1 MSCIATVH
9 RRFAL
14 QGSCR
19 ASDQLQFRVLG
30 GRLLARQRLTDWRQV
45 RPSSR
50 QTSFKHRAICRGQ
63 DCTNFPATSDNSQS
77 KPTKFLHFLRQQAAL
92 AAGALFIFML
102 LVRPI
107 TTRWHRAHQPVAE
120 PTPAAVWLPRSAT
133 DQEESRKPTQAEHS
147 MPASMYAAMSSGIPA
162 TSSRL
167 LRMSDACLMQLTV
180 TLQQVLLANVLV
192 KIGAVFT
199 VALPLVWLGGLLYHC
214 TSGESL
220 QISLFKVYAVL
231 YRAPGAKVTEET
243 TLPAA
248 LLMNLIF
255 LCGLFTF
262 AVVLG
267 FVSEEIK
274 SQLRSV
280 KAGNYAVI
288 AQDHTLVLNWNPQ
301 LVPLLKQMSLAK
313 THQIKAVLHDKPVVI
328 LAERDKLVMDA
339 ELGSILREC
348 KIKVITREGAPH
360 FVKDLAGV
368 SAGQA
373 KTIIVLNPDKAV
385 DAVKSKTATVL
396 AIEAARSRHPSMT
409 YCDQNIVLQ
418 TPEEDRCPPIPG
430 ENPLIDLLHRQQKGS
445 CRPVRV
451 NGARDITRLMAQT
464 AIQPGVANVYC
475 AVTQHSRNGA
485 TFYLENFPTMT
496 GRSYREVR
504 RSFKQ
509 GVVCGYVSKSDH
521 SLHLNPGEQ
530 QKLEWGDRLIVLA
543 NDDSF
548 EPGQGHEPA
557 GEWVGGPH
565 DGMGPECLAEKA
577 RSAPPSGSNHKN
589 IVVVGWGDT
598 VDELAAGLAEFAV
611 DGTLVTV
618 ISPDRPHGLP
628 QEPLRGCTFR
638 HVEGSPT
645 SFQSF
650 HQAGLAECDSLLLGG
665 LAHMPSKEADAHM
678 LSTLM
683 QVQDFLHTYRTRS
696 KSAHLVTTIAHPET
710 TEVANHLIGQGDNV
724 LTAELVHPEELMSG
738 LLSQVAAEPD
748 LAPLLSELVDN
759 SDGQE
764 IYLRRPERYGL
775 SSSTPTSFAHVS
787 EVTRWQQET
796 AIGYIA
802 GDDGKLHLAPGP
814 DERHIFDEHARV
826 VVIAESD

>member
-1 MSCIATVH
+1 MDPEGLQMPSPGRPLCSNCSPAHALRFTPNFTRPSHH
-9 RRFAL
+9 RRQFLHPRYPKPKSKCYATKNPSEGAQNGQDDAVQHTSRLFQSFIQRQVSVAL
-14 QGSCR
+14 G
-19 ASDQLQFRVLG
+19 AL
-30 GRLLARQRLTDWRQV
+30 LLAVLLI
-45 RPSSR
+45 RPLAKQWSAA
-50 QTSFKHRAICRGQ
+50 H
-63 DCTNFPATSDNSQS
+63 
-77 KPTKFLHFLRQQAAL
+77 KPVPDAL
-92 AAGALFIFML
+92 
-102 LVRPI
+102 
-107 TTRWHRAHQPVAE
+107 
-120 PTPAAVWLPRSAT
+120 PAAVWLPR
-133 DQEESRKPTQAEHS
+133 PTSGQLAKQRADCHNNKQAKTF
-147 MPASMYAAMSSGIPA
+147 AAISSSIPA

-167 LRMSDACLMQLTV
+167 LRISDAFLMQLTV
-180 TLQQVLLANVLV
+180 ALQQVLLANVLV

-288 AQDHTLVLNWNPQ
+288 AQDHTVVLNWNPQ
-301 LVPLLKQMSLAK
+301 LVPLLKQMALAK
-313 THQIKAVLHDKPVVI
+313 SHQINHVMYDKPIVI
-328 LAERDKLVMDA
+328 LAERDKLAMDA
-339 ELGSILREC
+339 ELEFILRGS

-360 FVKDLAGV
+360 FLKDLSTV

-373 KTIIVLNPDKAV
+373 RTIVVLNPDKAV
-385 DAVKSKTATVL
+385 DAVKNKTATVL
-396 AIEAARSRHPSMT
+396 AIDAARSRHPSMT
-409 YCDQNIVLQ
+409 YCDQNVVLQ
-418 TPEEDRCPPIPG
+418 TPEEDRCPPVPG
-430 ENPLIDLLHRQQKGS
+430 ENPLIDLLRRQQKGA

-485 TFYLENFPTMT
+485 TFYLESFPIMT
-496 GRSYREVR
+496 GRE
-504 RSFKQ
+504 RSFNQ
-509 GVVCGYVSKSDH
+509 GVVCGFVSKADH
-521 SLHLNPGEQ
+521 SLHLNPSDHQ
-530 QKLEWGDRLIVLA
+530 TLEWGDRLIVLA

-548 EPGQGHEPA
+548 APGQGHEPA
-557 GEWVGGPH
+557 GEWVGGAH
-565 DGMGPECLAEKA
+565 DGEGPECLAERA
-577 RSAPPSGSNHKN
+577 RNAPPSGSNHKR
-589 IVVVGWGDT
+589 IMVVGWGGD
-598 VDELAAGLAEFAV
+598 VEELATGLAEFAV

-618 ISPDRPHGLP
+618 ISSERPQGLP
-628 QEPLRGCTFR
+628 ESLRGCTFQ

-645 SFQSF
+645 SFSSF
-650 HQAGLAECDSLLLGG
+650 HQAGLADCDSLLLGG
-665 LAHMPSKEADAHM
+665 FGEMPSKEADAHM

-683 QVQDFLHTYRTRS
+683 QVQDFLRSHRTRS
-696 KSAHLVTTIAHPET
+696 KAAHLVTTITHPET
-710 TEVANHLIGQGDNV
+710 TEVANHLISQGDNV

-759 SDGQE
+759 SEGQE

-775 SSSTPTSFAHVS
+775 DSNKPTTFSQLS
-787 EVTRWQQET
+787 ELTRWQHET

-802 GDDGKLHLAPGP
+802 GTDGRLHLAPDP
-814 DERHIFDEHARV
+814 QEKHIFDEHSRV
-826 VVIAESD
+826 VVIAESE

>member
-1 MSCIATVH
+1 
-9 RRFAL
+9 
-14 QGSCR
+14 
-19 ASDQLQFRVLG
+19 
-30 GRLLARQRLTDWRQV
+30 
-45 RPSSR
+45 
-50 QTSFKHRAICRGQ
+50 
-63 DCTNFPATSDNSQS
+63 
-77 KPTKFLHFLRQQAAL
+77 
-92 AAGALFIFML
+92 
-102 LVRPI
+102 
-107 TTRWHRAHQPVAE
+107 
-120 PTPAAVWLPRSAT
+120 
-133 DQEESRKPTQAEHS
+133 
-147 MPASMYAAMSSGIPA
+147 
-162 TSSRL
+162 
-167 LRMSDACLMQLTV
+167 MQLTV
-180 TLQQVLLANVLV
+180 ALQQVLLANVLV

-274 SQLRSV
+274 TQLRSV
-280 KAGNYAVI
+280 KAGNYAGTPFHHPWPHHTASLPGALASKAAECTHPYYPLLNHISAPQLTVKCIPCLATDLSQKVI
-288 AQDHTLVLNWNPQ
+288 AQDHTVVLNWNPQ
-301 LVPLLKQMSLAK
+301 LVPLLKQMALAK
-313 THQIKAVLHDKPVVI
+313 SHQINHVMYDKPIVI
-328 LAERDKLVMDA
+328 LAERDKLAMDA
-339 ELGSILREC
+339 ELEFILRGS

-360 FVKDLAGV
+360 FVKDLATV

-373 KTIIVLNPDKAV
+373 RTIVVLNPDKAV

-396 AIEAARSRHPSMT
+396 AIDAARSRHPSMT
-409 YCDQNIVLQ
+409 YCDQNVVLQ
-418 TPEEDRCPPIPG
+418 TPEEDRCPPVPG
-430 ENPLIDLLHRQQKGS
+430 ENPLIDLLQRQQKGA

-485 TFYLENFPTMT
+485 TFYLENFPIMT
-496 GRSYREVR
+496 GREYRDVR
-504 RSFKQ
+504 RSFSQ
-509 GVVCGYVSKSDH
+509 GVVCGFVSKADH
-521 SLHLNPGEQ
+521 SLHLNPSDQ
-530 QKLEWGDRLIVLA
+530 QTLEWGDRLIVLA

-548 EPGQGHEPA
+548 APGQEHEPA
-557 GEWVGGPH
+557 GEWVGGAH
-565 DGMGPECLAEKA
+565 DGEGPECLAERA
-577 RSAPPSGSNHKN
+577 RNAPPSGSNHKR
-589 IVVVGWGDT
+589 IMVVGWGGD
-598 VDELAAGLAEFAV
+598 VEELATGLAEFAV

-618 ISPDRPHGLP
+618 ISSERPQGLP
-628 QEPLRGCTFR
+628 EALRGCTFQ

-645 SFQSF
+645 SFSSF
-650 HQAGLAECDSLLLGG
+650 HQAGLADCDSLLLGG
-665 LAHMPSKEADAHM
+665 FGEMPSKEADAHM

-683 QVQDFLHTYRTRS
+683 QVQDFLRSHRTRS
-696 KSAHLVTTIAHPET
+696 KAAHLVTTITHPET
-710 TEVANHLIGQGDNV
+710 TEVANHLISQGDNV

-759 SDGQE
+759 SEGQE

-775 SSSTPTSFAHVS
+775 DSNKPTTFSQLS
-787 EVTRWQQET
+787 ELTRWQQET

-802 GDDGKLHLAPGP
+802 GTDGRLHLAPDP
-814 DERHIFDEHARV
+814 QEKHIFDEHSRV
-826 VVIAESD
+826 VVIAESE

>member
-1 MSCIATVH
+1 M
-9 RRFAL
+9 L
-14 QGSCR
+14 
-19 ASDQLQFRVLG
+19 
-30 GRLLARQRLTDWRQV
+30 
-45 RPSSR
+45 
-50 QTSFKHRAICRGQ
+50 
-63 DCTNFPATSDNSQS
+63 
-77 KPTKFLHFLRQQAAL
+77 
-92 AAGALFIFML
+92 ML
-102 LVRPI
+102 LIRPI
-107 TTRWHRAHQPVAE
+107 ASRWHQMRQPVVQSA
-120 PTPAAVWLPRSAT
+120 PSAVWLPRSVT
-133 DQEESRKPTQAEHS
+133 DQQVAQRQPNLPST
-147 MPASMYAAMSSGIPA
+147 MFAAVSSSIPA

-167 LRMSDACLMQLTV
+167 LHISDAILMQLTV

-214 TSGESL
+214 TSGENL
-220 QISLFKVYAVL
+220 QVSLFKVYAVL

-243 TLPAA
+243 TLAAA

-280 KAGNYAVI
+280 KAGNYAVV
-288 AQDHTLVLNWNPQ
+288 AQGHTLVLNWNPQ

-313 THQIKAVLHDKPVVI
+313 SHQIKAALHDNKPIVI

-339 ELGSILREC
+339 ELASILREH

-360 FVKDLAGV
+360 FVKDLASV

-430 ENPLIDLLHRQQKGS
+430 ENPLIDLLRRQQKGF

-475 AVTQHSRNGA
+475 AVTQHSRSGA
-485 TFYLENFPTMT
+485 TFYLENFPVMT
-496 GRSYREVR
+496 GRTFRDVR

-509 GVVCGYVSKSDH
+509 GVVCGYVSKADH
-521 SLHLNPGEQ
+521 NLHLNPGEQ
-530 QKLEWGDRLIVLA
+530 QILEWGDRLIVLA
-543 NDDSF
+543 NDDTF
-548 EPGQGHEPA
+548 APREGHEPA
-557 GEWVGGPH
+557 AEWVGGPH
-565 DGMGPECLAEKA
+565 DGMGPECLAERA
-577 RSAPPSGSNHKN
+577 RSAPPSGSNHKR
-589 IVVVGWGDT
+589 IVVVGWGDSLE
-598 VDELAAGLAEFAV
+598 ELAAGLAEFAV

-618 ISPDRPHGLP
+618 ISPERPRGLP
-628 QEPLRGCTFR
+628 MGPLRGCQFR

-650 HQAGLAECDSLLLGG
+650 HQAGVAECDSLLLGG
-665 LAHMPSKEADAHM
+665 LMNMPSKEADAHM

-683 QVQDFLHTYRTRS
+683 QVQDFLQTYRTRS
-696 KSAHLVTTIAHPET
+696 KAAHLVTTIAHPET

-748 LAPLLSELVDN
+748 LAPLLAELVDN

-775 SSSTPTSFAHVS
+775 ANSTPTSFEHVS
-787 EVTRWQQET
+787 EVTRWQKET
-796 AIGYIA
+796 AIGYIN

-814 DERHIFDEHARV
+814 EERHIFDEHSRV

>member
-1 MSCIATVH
+1 
-9 RRFAL
+9 
-14 QGSCR
+14 
-19 ASDQLQFRVLG
+19 
-30 GRLLARQRLTDWRQV
+30 
-45 RPSSR
+45 
-50 QTSFKHRAICRGQ
+50 
-63 DCTNFPATSDNSQS
+63 
-77 KPTKFLHFLRQQAAL
+77 
-92 AAGALFIFML
+92 
-102 LVRPI
+102 
-107 TTRWHRAHQPVAE
+107 
-120 PTPAAVWLPRSAT
+120 
-133 DQEESRKPTQAEHS
+133 
-147 MPASMYAAMSSGIPA
+147 
-162 TSSRL
+162 
-167 LRMSDACLMQLTV
+167 MQLTV

-199 VALPLVWLGGLLYHC
+199 IALPLVWLGGLLYHC

-220 QISLFKVYAVL
+220 QVSLFKVYAVL

-280 KAGNYAVI
+280 KSGNYAVV
-288 AQDHTLVLNWNPQ
+288 AQGHTVVLNWNSQ
-301 LVPLLKQMSLAK
+301 LMPLLKQMSLAK
-313 THQIKAVLHDKPVVI
+313 SHQIKAIMYDKPIVI
-328 LAERDKLVMDA
+328 LAERDKLGMDA
-339 ELGSILREC
+339 ELESILREC

-360 FVKDLAGV
+360 FLRDLCSV

-373 KTIIVLNPDKAV
+373 RTIVVLNPEKAV

-396 AIEAARSRHPSMT
+396 AIEAARSRNPSKVWP
-409 YCDQNIVLQ
+409 DQNVVLQ

-430 ENPLIDLLHRQQKGS
+430 ENPLIDLLHRQHRAGS
-445 CRPVRV
+445 ARPVRV

-485 TFYLENFPTMT
+485 TFYLEHFPMMT
-496 GRSYREVR
+496 GKTYRDVR

-509 GVVCGYVSKSDH
+509 GIVCGYVAKADH
-521 SLHLNPGEQ
+521 SLHLNPDDQ
-530 QKLEWGDRLIVLA
+530 QVIAWGDRLIVLA

-557 GEWVGGPH
+557 AEWVGGPH
-565 DGMGPECLAEKA
+565 DGPGPECVAERA
-577 RSAPPSGSNHKN
+577 RNAPPSGSNHKR
-589 IVVVGWGDT
+589 IVVVGWGDSME
-598 VDELAAGLAEFAV
+598 ELASGLAEFAV
-611 DGTLVTV
+611 EGTQVTV
-618 ISPDRPHGLP
+618 ISPERPSGLP
-628 QEPLRGCTFR
+628 EGPLRGCKFK
-638 HVEGSPT
+638 HIKGSST
-645 SFQSF
+645 SFKSF
-650 HQAGLAECDSLLLGG
+650 HQAGMAECDSLLLGG
-665 LAHMPSKEADAHM
+665 LSDMPTKEADAHM

-683 QVQDFLHTYRTRS
+683 QVQDFLHTHRTRS
-696 KSAHLVTTIAHPET
+696 KAAHLVTTIAHPET

-775 SSSTPTSFAHVS
+775 SSSETTTFWRVS
-787 EVTRWQQET
+787 EATRYQRET

-802 GDDGKLHLAPGP
+802 GNDGKLCLAPGP
-814 DERHIFDEHARV
+814 QHRHIFDEHSRV
-826 VVIAESD
+826 VVIAESDI